1 MRKELVVVSAFV
13 FLASV
18 GFEWE
23 KTCVGQ
29 LPAAEFKVPPEEA
42 KRANPVKADA
52 SSIAEGKR
60 LFGSQCAMC
69 HGKVG
74 DGRGELADTM
84 ELKLRDYRD
93 PVALKN
99 LTDGELFY
107 IVSQGKGKM
116 PDQSERL
123 SANQRWKLINYI
135 RSLAKK
141 ELPPRPTQEKPR

>member
-1 MRKELVVVSAFV
+1 MRKKLVVVSAFV

-29 LPAAEFKVPPEEA
+29 QLPAAEFKVPPEEA
-42 KRANPVKADA
+42 KRANPVKADP

-74 DGRGELADTM
+74 DGRGELADM
-84 ELKLRDYRD
+84 LELKLRDYRD
-93 PVALKN
+93 PAALKN

-135 RSLAKK
+135 RSLAKTGLRPK
-141 ELPPRPTQEKPR
+141 EEKPR